1 MAEHH
6 ELLDLAGQ
14 IVSAH
19 VQSNTIPPHQLPR
32 LIQDVYTALSTVGQ
46 LAAQAPKPVPA
57 VPVKSSVVASHIVCL
72 DCGKK
77 FSMIKRHLM
86 TDHKLTPEQYRQ
98 RWSLLP
104 SYPLVAPNY
113 AKTRSAL
120 AKKIGLGRKG
130 VPMLPMA
137 MKTGKRTAAPR
148 G

>member
-19 VQSNTIPPHQLPR
+19 VQSNTIPPDQLPR
-32 LIQDVYTALSTVGQ
+32 LIQDVYTALSSVGQ
-46 LAAQAPKPVPA
+46 VATLGPKPVPA
-57 VPVKSSVVASHIVCL
+57 VPVKSSVVANHVVCL
-72 DCGKK
+72 DCGRK
-77 FSMIKRHLM
+77 FSMLRRHLM

-120 AKKIGLGRKG
+120 AKRIGLGRKG
-130 VPMLPMA
+130 VPMARKVLIL
-137 MKTGKRTAAPR
+137 TAAPR
-148 G
+148 S